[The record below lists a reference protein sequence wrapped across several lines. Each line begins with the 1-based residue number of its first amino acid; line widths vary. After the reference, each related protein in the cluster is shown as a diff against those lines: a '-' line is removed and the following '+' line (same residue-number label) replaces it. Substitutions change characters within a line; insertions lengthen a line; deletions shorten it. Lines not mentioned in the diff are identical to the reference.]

1 MIFTAAIEGLIWSVL
16 WMIYVYIIVKKFPW
30 EMMHDYPEDIQ
41 KASTLPEPS
50 AAQQKNAK
58 LFSIIG
64 SLIIFGSLISFGLM
78 QFSGETVSFLTVLLF
93 IFIIAMMWNF
103 ADLLVMDWLIICRI
117 TPKWVIIR
125 GTEGCKG
132 YHDYMYHFKGFL
144 IGCIYTVIMSL
155 IISGI
160 DYALLRFLI
169 WQ

>member
-1 MIFTAAIEGLIWSVL
+1 
-16 WMIYVYIIVKKFPW
+16 
-30 EMMHDYPEDIQ
+30 
-41 KASTLPEPS
+41 
-50 AAQQKNAK
+50 
-58 LFSIIG
+58 
-64 SLIIFGSLISFGLM
+64 M

-93 IFIIAMMWNF
+93 IFIIAMMWNV